1 MLPKFAR
8 TVFFQFEK
16 NRNNKRVFINVRYP
30 NKLPRDLV
38 TINDIATIKDFKRS
52 LVKNIY
58 LDELSTASRQSS
70 TGRLK

>member
-16 NRNNKRVFINVRYP
+16 NSNNKRVFINVRYP